1 MALLSARS
9 RYMSERGWVMTTTPE
24 SFSTGAVTAPI
35 EVFVPD
41 AKPARRAVLV
51 LHGSAGLGRE
61 YHDDIAS
68 FAKAL
73 AAKQIAAAIPH
84 YFVPNPPRPGEDP
97 IRSIATHYAAWK
109 ATCADALTFMGGDA
123 RFDPARL
130 AVIGFSL
137 GGHFA
142 LSLGLAPRPGIT
154 LKCIVDF
161 FGPTLAPPLQGRFDQ
176 MPPVQIHHGSDD
188 ITVYPRES
196 EALIAA
202 LKKAGKREGKDFV
215 FEPYEGQ
222 THRFDSGA
230 LTKARDATVEFI
242 DSRL

>member
-1 MALLSARS
+1 
-9 RYMSERGWVMTTTPE
+9 MTIVPE
-24 SFSTGAVTAPI
+24 NFSTGAAMAPV

-41 AKPARRAVLV
+41 ATPACRAVLV

-61 YHDDIAS
+61 YHGDIAS
-68 FAKAL
+68 FAEAL
-73 AAKQIAAAIPH
+73 VAKQIAAAIPH

-97 IRSIATHYAAWK
+97 IASIATHYAAWK
-109 ATCADALTFMGGDA
+109 GTCIDALTFMGRDP

-142 LSLGLAPRPGIT
+142 LTLGLAARPGVT

-176 MPPVQIHHGSDD
+176 MPPVQIHHGSADT
-188 ITVYPRES
+188 TVYPRES
-196 EALIAA
+196 EALIAE

-215 FEPYEGQ
+215 FTPYPGQ
-222 THRFDSGA
+222 THRFDSAA
-230 LTKARDATVEFI
+230 LAAARAATVEFI

>member
-1 MALLSARS
+1 
-9 RYMSERGWVMTTTPE
+9 MTTTTE
-24 SFSTGAVTAPI
+24 SFTTGAATAPI

-51 LHGSAGLGRE
+51 LHGSAGLGQE

-73 AAKQIAAAIPH
+73 VAKQIAAAIPH
-84 YFVPNPPRPGEDP
+84 YFVPSPPKPGEDP
-97 IRSIATHYAAWK
+97 IGSIAAHYAGWK
-109 ATCADALTFMGGDA
+109 ATCIDALTFMAGDA
-123 RFDPARL
+123 RFDAARL

-142 LSLGLAPRPGIT
+142 LTLGLTPHPGVT

-161 FGPTLAPPLQGRFDQ
+161 FGPTIAPPLQGRFDQ
-176 MPPVQIHHGSDD
+176 MPPVQIHHGSKDT
-188 ITVYPRES
+188 TVYPRDS
-196 EALIAA
+196 EALVAE

-215 FEPYEGQ
+215 LESYPGQ
-222 THRFDSGA
+222 THRFDSAA
-230 LTKARDATVEFI
+230 LATARAATVAFI

>member
-1 MALLSARS
+1 
-9 RYMSERGWVMTTTPE
+9 MTTMPE
-24 SFSTGAVTAPI
+24 NFTTGRATAPI
-35 EVFVPD
+35 EVYVPD
-41 AKPARRAVLV
+41 ARPARRAVLV

-61 YHDDIAS
+61 YHADIAS

-73 AAKQIAAAIPH
+73 VARQIAAAIPH
-84 YFVPNPPRPGEDP
+84 YFVPSPPSPGADP
-97 IRSIATHYAAWK
+97 IASIVSHYAAWK
-109 ATCADALTFMGGDA
+109 GTCADALTFMGGDP

-142 LSLGLAPRPGIT
+142 LSLGLAAHPGVT

-161 FGPTLAPPLQGRFDQ
+161 FGPTLAPPLQGRFQ
-176 MPPVQIHHGSDD
+176 QLPPVQIHHGDAD
-188 ITVYPRES
+188 TTVYPRES
-196 EALIAA
+196 GALVAE

-215 FEPYEGQ
+215 FVSYPGQ
-222 THRFDSGA
+222 THRFDSAA
-230 LTKARDATVEFI
+230 LAAARAATVEFI

>member
-1 MALLSARS
+1 
-9 RYMSERGWVMTTTPE
+9 MTTMTQH
-24 SFSTGAVTAPI
+24 FSTGAATAPI

-41 AKPARRAVLV
+41 AKLARRAVLV

-61 YHDDIAS
+61 YHGDIAS
-68 FAKAL
+68 FAEAL
-73 AAKQIAAAIPH
+73 VAKQIAAAIPH
-84 YFVPNPPRPGEDP
+84 YFVPSPPRPGEDP
-97 IRSIATHYAAWK
+97 IGAIATHYPAWK
-109 ATCADALTFMGGDA
+109 KTCGDALTFMGGDP

-142 LSLGLAPRPGIT
+142 LTLGLATHPGVT

-161 FGPTLAPPLQGRFDQ
+161 FGPTLAPPLQGRFAQ

-196 EALIAA
+196 EALIAE

-215 FEPYEGQ
+215 FEPYPGQ
-222 THRFDSGA
+222 THRFDRAA
-230 LTKARDATVEFI
+230 LAAARAATVEFI